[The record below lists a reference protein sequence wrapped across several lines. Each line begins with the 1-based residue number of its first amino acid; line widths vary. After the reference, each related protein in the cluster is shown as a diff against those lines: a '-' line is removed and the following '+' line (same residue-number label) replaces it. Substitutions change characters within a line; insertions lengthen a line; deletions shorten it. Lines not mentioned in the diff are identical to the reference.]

1 MDKRTG
7 EQYFFPVA
15 TGQVLRFNGYFYF
28 TDSERFRGLADPKVG
43 FLCDSLS
50 SYEAA
55 LAEPSGMMPRS
66 LRSHL
71 GEMKLIGNIYAF
83 GEGDDGWYGCEGS
96 PYPPSDTIF
105 NASFLAKESLYQI
118 VTDPE
123 TSWIAQVT
131 TDGLKRIVNLGK
143 PYDAYHIGQSILLYY
158 EDDGQDAGI
167 IELGDT
173 LHFHHLRIY

>member
-1 MDKRTG
+1 MKKA
-7 EQYFFPVA
+7 FIILLSLVA
-15 TGQVLRFNGYFYF
+15 AMTAN
-28 TDSERFRGLADPKVG
+28 
-43 FLCDSLS
+43 LS
-50 SYEAA
+50 AMAQE
-55 LAEPSGMMPRS
+55 
-66 LRSHL
+66 
-71 GEMKLIGNIYAF
+71 N
-83 GEGDDGWYGCEGS
+83 
-96 PYPPSDTIF
+96 TII